1 MACDYRPKHRIF
13 MSFVLR
19 SGWFV
24 SFLEPDLK
32 TALPRTFDFADAEKV
47 RDLACRGGAAGT
59 PEAKQTLEKAI
70 ESGRGG
76 LYLNLTEDQYRNLAT
91 P

>member
-1 MACDYRPKHRIF
+1 M
-13 MSFVLR
+13 
-19 SGWFV
+19 

-32 TALPRTFDFADAEKV
+32 TPLPATFNFADPQKI
-47 RDLACRGGAAGT
+47 RDLARRGGALG
-59 PEAKQTLEKAI
+59 TLEARETLEQEI

-76 LYLNLTEDQYRNLAT
+76 LYLNLTHEQYAELTR